1 MENEIKDLSFTM
13 SLEHASELRKLTS
26 DLMELADKVKDSIK
40 QELGDK
46 ITEEMAETLSF
57 GIAATPWV
65 VAIYVAQNWSKADL
79 TKSFAL
85 GEVLGEEIYEE
96 QWGWNEVSDETPQL
110 DLPLEE

>member
-1 MENEIKDLSFTM
+1 MEIETKDLSFTM
-13 SLEHASELRKLTS
+13 SLEHATELRKLTS
-26 DLMELADKVKDSIK
+26 DLMELADKVKDSIV

-46 ITEEMAETLSF
+46 ITEEKAEELSF

-79 TKSFAL
+79 TNSFAL

-96 QWGWNEVSDETPQL
+96 QWGWNEVTEESLQL
-110 DLPLEE
+110 DLPISE